1 LIIDRHL
8 VRQVAMPCFLV
19 SVVLLIIFVG
29 YSLSRFLT
37 QADAGL
43 LNTSEVIRLTLLKVL
58 IALEVLLPIG
68 LYFGLML
75 GLGKLHSDSEITAMY
90 AAGISESRIL
100 RPIVSLAIPLALLIA
115 FLSIYIRPWA
125 YTQTYTMLA
134 IAEASSD
141 INRIKAGQFYLTRK
155 SPFDSVDS
163 GAEEQGVDSGLLVDG
178 TVAEDRERAIFIER
192 ISAEL
197 DLEHVF
203 IRTRTGDELQVISAQ
218 TGLLVERPEASYH
231 TLELDNAR
239 IFKRVADGPNFFARI
254 DKFTMKV
261 ANESPEPLAF
271 KAKSVP
277 SEQLLGFEHPKA
289 QAEYQWRLSTPI
301 TTLLLALL
309 AVPLSRS
316 KPRQGRYARLLLA
329 FVIYAAYY
337 NLIGISRTWVEQQVT
352 STIWWAP
359 IILAVIVA
367 LSYLPWHALRFAL
380 AATKND

>member
-1 LIIDRHL
+1 
-8 VRQVAMPCFLV
+8 
-19 SVVLLIIFVG
+19 
-29 YSLSRFLT
+29 
-37 QADAGL
+37 
-43 LNTSEVIRLTLLKVL
+43 
-58 IALEVLLPIG
+58 
-68 LYFGLML
+68 
-75 GLGKLHSDSEITAMY
+75 
-90 AAGISESRIL
+90 
-100 RPIVSLAIPLALLIA
+100 
-115 FLSIYIRPWA
+115 
-125 YTQTYTMLA
+125 
-134 IAEASSD
+134 
-141 INRIKAGQFYLTRK
+141 
-155 SPFDSVDS
+155 
-163 GAEEQGVDSGLLVDG
+163 
-178 TVAEDRERAIFIER
+178 
-192 ISAEL
+192 
-197 DLEHVF
+197 VF

-277 SEQLLGFEHPKA
+277 SEQLLGYEHPKA
-289 QAEYQWRLSTPI
+289 QAEYQWRLSTAI

-359 IILAVIVA
+359 TILAVIVA
-367 LSYLPWHALRFAL
+367 LFYLPWDSLRVAL
-380 AATKND
+380 AVKKND